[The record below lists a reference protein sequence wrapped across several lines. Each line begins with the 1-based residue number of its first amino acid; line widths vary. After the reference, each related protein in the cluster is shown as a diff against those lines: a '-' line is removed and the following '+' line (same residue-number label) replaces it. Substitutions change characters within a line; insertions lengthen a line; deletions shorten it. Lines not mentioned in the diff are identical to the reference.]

1 MKTYRLLALVA
12 TIVILSATAITAGER
27 YVGGDISLL
36 PKYVNAGARYL
47 THTGTAIDDPLRFFA
62 DEGMNCMRVRLF
74 VNPADYY
81 GKEPDANACQ
91 DLEYIKPLCKQI
103 KDAGHA
109 LMLDFHYSDYW
120 ADPSHQWTPKA
131 WESLTDEQLYDKIY
145 EYTHDVLT
153 QLVEYG
159 AAPDLIQPGNEISY
173 GMLWGPAD
181 TPENR
186 QLRVYSN
193 SDANWDRFFNLLRR
207 AISAC
212 REVCP
217 KARILLHNERIARQS
232 VMLDF
237 FTRMQKAGIDYD
249 EIALSYYPYY
259 HGGIATLENAIK
271 ALESAFPTK
280 PIQIVEF
287 GYPYAWEIK
296 GNYDLSATYPYTD
309 EGQRRL
315 TADLIT
321 MLNRHDSVTGL
332 SWWWMEYN
340 AYWTSLTG
348 WYNAPLFD
356 SRTGRATSAL
366 SEMKN
371 FKGSD
376 GVTAITADDK
386 TTADPHY
393 YDLSGRAFHARPSAP
408 GIYLHHGA
416 KVIVN

>member
-1 MKTYRLLALVA
+1 MKVNHLLTLATAAL
-12 TIVILSATAITAGER
+12 LSATSIIAGER

-36 PKYVNAGARYL
+36 PKYIDAAARYYD
-47 THTGTAIDDPLRFFA
+47 HSGKAIDDPLKFFV

-74 VNPADYY
+74 VNPADYTAS
-81 GKEPDANACQ
+81 DADPNACQ

-103 KDAGHA
+103 KDAGCD
-109 LMLDFHYSDYW
+109 LMLDFHYSDFW

-131 WESLTDEQLYDKIY
+131 WENLTDEQLYDKIY

-159 AAPDLIQPGNEISY
+159 ATPDLIQPGNEISY
-173 GMLWGPAD
+173 GMMWGPA
-181 TPENR
+181 NCS
-186 QLRVYSN
+186 QSQQKRVYSN
-193 SDANWDRFFNLLRR
+193 SDANWDRFLNLLRN
-207 AISAC
+207 AIRAC

-217 KARILLHNERIARQS
+217 KARILLHNERVNRQG
-232 VMLDF
+232 VMTDF
-237 FTRMQKAGIDYD
+237 FRRMENANIDYD

-259 HGGIATLENAIK
+259 HGNILNLENAIRT
-271 ALESAFPTK
+271 LESQFPNR

-287 GYPYAWEIK
+287 GYPYAWKIT
-296 GNYDLSATYPYTD
+296 GDFDLSATYPYSD
-309 EGQRRL
+309 EGQRKI

-321 MLNRHDSVTGL
+321 MLNNHDSVTGL

-340 AYWTSLTG
+340 AYGTSLTG

-371 FKGSD
+371 FIGSES
-376 GVTAITADDK
+376 VTAISRDSK
-386 TTADPHY
+386 ADPRY
-393 YDLSGRAFHARPSAP
+393 YDLQGRCFETRPEAP
-408 GIYLHHGA
+408 GFYIHQGKKELI
-416 KVIVN
+416 K